1 MGLTSDKRTLL
12 SEVKVGSVVSDSLR
26 PHGPYSPWNSPGQ
39 NMGVGSLPFSRGS
52 SHPRDRTQV
61 SYIAGGFFTAEH
73 CQVKVLLNFPAL
85 AAFSVGGTHSGLQG
99 STPSAGEGWGG
110 YTAIK
115 PKTGKAGA
123 SLRKMGVAS
132 REGHQIMTTRVN
144 AQEMCVGNIITSH
157 AERQPTNAL
166 GHRHFSQ
173 WYRKC
178 NLHGK
183 ENPKQKEYTDM
194 YSWFTLLYSRK

>member
-1 MGLTSDKRTLL
+1 MITNKWKVFSTSEKQEMGLTSDKRTLL

-85 AAFSVGGTHSGLQG
+85 AAFSVGGTKKTLQG
-99 STPSAGEGWGG
+99 T
-110 YTAIK
+110 
-115 PKTGKAGA
+115 
-123 SLRKMGVAS
+123 
-132 REGHQIMTTRVN
+132 Q
-144 AQEMCVGNIITSH
+144 VGNHSHSVQGHHPLTS
-157 AERQPTNAL
+157 AELSPSTEGQDLPSHQGAQGGGVTCLRPLSRQ
-166 GHRHFSQ
+166 G
-173 WYRKC
+173 
-178 NLHGK
+178 
-183 ENPKQKEYTDM
+183 
-194 YSWFTLLYSRK
+194 

>member
-1 MGLTSDKRTLL
+1 MWAKKFKWKNEKWKNPNEPFGQDNMFMQFFKNTEIIMEEHSSLWSDQARSENRAQRFKL
-12 SEVKVGSVVSDSLR
+12 SEHS
-26 PHGPYSPWNSPGQ
+26 HGPLWGQ
-39 NMGVGSLPFSRGS
+39 LGLKMN
-52 SHPRDRTQV
+52 H
-61 SYIAGGFFTAEH
+61 A
-73 CQVKVLLNFPAL
+73 
-85 AAFSVGGTHSGLQG
+85 THSGLQG